1 MKCKFCGVELNDNDK
16 VCSACGKQVKKDKFP
31 TWAIVLMVLS
41 GCGCLTLPIVGVV
54 AALTIPTLVA
64 NTDVARNNMILRK
77 TYNTFEQAYLM
88 ENAITGK
95 YYSDVNDVWEESIK
109 SRVNYSDIDG
119 GIKLADG
126 TELKIEKIRNKC
138 TLAPQDQ
145 SKIGE
150 ESACAKITIDAN
162 GFDKKPNVHLSS
174 ESYKKK
180 SFDRFTMWMYS
191 DKIQVSNKS
200 LEYYYMTKKH

>member
-1 MKCKFCGVELNDNDK
+1 MKCKFCGIELDENLT
-16 VCSACGKQVKKDKFP
+16 VCSTCGKKVKKDKFP
-31 TWAIVLMVLS
+31 VWAIVLMCLS
-41 GCGCLTLPIVGVV
+41 GCGCFTLPVIGIV
-54 AALTIPTLVA
+54 AAMTIPTLVA
-64 NTDVARNNMILRK
+64 NTDVAKNNMILRK
-77 TYNTFEQAYLM
+77 TYNTFGQAYLM
-88 ENAITGK
+88 EHAINDK
-95 YYSDVNDVWEESIK
+95 YYSDVNEVWEK
-109 SRVNYSDIDG
+109 SVKSHVNYTDIDG

-126 TELKIEKIRNKC
+126 TEIKFEKIRNKC

-145 SKIGE
+145 SKIDE
-150 ESACAKITIDAN
+150 ESACAKIIVDAN

-200 LEYYYMTKKH
+200 FEYYYMTKKH

>member
-64 NTDVARNNMILRK
+64 NTDMARNNMILRK

-95 YYSDVNDVWEESIK
+95 YYSDVNDVWEKSIK
-109 SRVNYSDIDG
+109 SR
-119 GIKLADG
+119 
-126 TELKIEKIRNKC
+126 
-138 TLAPQDQ
+138 QDQ

-150 ESACAKITIDAN
+150 ESACAKIIIDAN